1 MQELFHAQR
10 LELPLQLGRAQGLGH
25 SAHQEELDTDRR
37 GRRSRR
43 EPLVTRCTG
52 LVWWGGEGDTGTGKW
67 MEERRAVYASHG
79 PQGWPRALLLI
90 GKRLHIDPAMC
101 FAGTFLQEG

>member
-1 MQELFHAQR
+1 MH
-10 LELPLQLGRAQGLGH
+10 
-25 SAHQEELDTDRR
+25 
-37 GRRSRR
+37 RSG
-43 EPLVTRCTG
+43 V
-52 LVWWGGEGDTGTGKW
+52 VGGEGDTGTGKW